1 MVKTACLNIS
11 EMIMMKNVNQLALYH
26 AGIWVHRE

>member
-11 EMIMMKNVNQLALYH
+11 EMSMMNNINQLALYN
-26 AGIWVHRE
+26 AGIWVYC

>member
-11 EMIMMKNVNQLALYH
+11 EMSMMKNINQLALYN
-26 AGIWVHRE
+26 AGIWVYR